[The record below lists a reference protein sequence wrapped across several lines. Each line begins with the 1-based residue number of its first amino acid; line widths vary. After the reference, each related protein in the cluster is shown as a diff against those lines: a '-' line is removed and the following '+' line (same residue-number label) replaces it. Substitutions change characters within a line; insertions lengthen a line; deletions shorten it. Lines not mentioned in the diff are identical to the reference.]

1 MSVQSPR
8 CDEMLVALR
17 RVMRAVDLHSRR
29 LIRSHGL
36 TTPQALILKVAA
48 SGEALPAGKLARQ
61 VSLSQATVTDILN
74 RLEARGLVRRIR
86 SSEDKRQVMIEATP
100 AGRQLMLSSP
110 PLLQER
116 FADRFGA
123 LQDWEQS
130 MLVASLQRIA
140 ALMDV
145 ADMEVAPVLSGADL
159 TAVPDVQEA
168 RPACA

>member
-1 MSVQSPR
+1 MSAQSHR

-17 RVMRAVDLHSRR
+17 RVMRAVDLHSRS

-48 SGEALPAGKLARQ
+48 TGEALPAGRLARQ

-86 SSEDKRQVMIEATP
+86 SSEDRRQVLVEATP
-100 AGRQLMLSSP
+100 AGRELMLSSP

-116 FADRFGA
+116 FADRFAA

-140 ALMDV
+140 ALMG
-145 ADMEVAPVLSGADL
+145 AAELEAAPVLSGSEL
-159 TAVPDVQEA
+159 TAAPDA
-168 RPACA
+168 RAG